1 MTWIHVNVIE
11 ELSPSIFIV
20 GDSTGLAIMEIAP
33 GHEKHVEIGQGIR
46 LLKPNKII
54 EDEISFDNKFTPMKT
69 KPKTIPK
76 PDDARIAALRAK
88 SRSEPQK
95 LKGPQINFV
104 SFETIMNE
112 YKEQAIVQ
120 NTLLYVTSVSRL
132 IDGQYGKYRIC
143 NIRDTQ
149 SVALT
154 LALYEPHIEKMED
167 HQVYKMTKLKKL
179 VMKNDGSVRLA
190 TNRKRITG
198 RS

>member
-1 MTWIHVNVIE
+1 
-11 ELSPSIFIV
+11 
-20 GDSTGLAIMEIAP
+20 
-33 GHEKHVEIGQGIR
+33 
-46 LLKPNKII
+46 
-54 EDEISFDNKFTPMKT
+54 
-69 KPKTIPK
+69 
-76 PDDARIAALRAK
+76 
-88 SRSEPQK
+88 
-95 LKGPQINFV
+95 
-104 SFETIMNE
+104 MNE

-120 NTLLYVTSVSRL
+120 NTLLYVTNVSRL

-154 LALYEPHIEKMED
+154 LGLYEPHVEKMED
-167 HQVYKMTKLKKL
+167 DQVYKMTKLKKV